1 MSSPAR
7 NSFTLWKG
15 DTLRFNMSLKSS
27 GSAYTIPAGTT
38 FSAAVKEKNTTTAY
52 DMSASIVSASAGL
65 VLVTLSAST
74 SALLNA
80 KKNWIY
86 DVQMMDSA
94 SVVTTLL
101 YGNIFVN
108 DEVAT

>member
-1 MSSPAR
+1 MSNPAFS
-7 NSFTLWKG
+7 SFKLWKG
-15 DTLRFNMSLKSS
+15 DTLRFNMALKAS
-27 GSAYTIPAGTT
+27 GSAYAIPAGTT
-38 FSAAVKEKNTTTAY
+38 FSAAVKEKNTPSAY
-52 DMSASIVSASAGL
+52 DMTTDILSASAGS
-65 VLVTLSAST
+65 VRVTLSAST
-74 SALLNA
+74 SALLSA

-86 DVQMMDSA
+86 DVQMRDSA